1 MQTLDLPTEIR
12 SVLREFYTCEVTTVN
27 RQGAAHHLT
36 HLCWL
41 LGTSVLKRGCINSRS
56 IDNLNLP

>member
-27 RQGAAHHLT
+27 RQGEAHYLAHL
-36 HLCWL
+36 WW
-41 LGTSVLKRGCINSRS
+41 
-56 IDNLNLP
+56 